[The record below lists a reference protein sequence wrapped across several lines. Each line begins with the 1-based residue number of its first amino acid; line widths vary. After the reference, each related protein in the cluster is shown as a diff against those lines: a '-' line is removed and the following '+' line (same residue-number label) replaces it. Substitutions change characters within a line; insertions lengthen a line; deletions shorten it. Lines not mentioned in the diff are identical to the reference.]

1 MLFEIPDEVKNTAKF
16 GLSLVEQ
23 GYPGGQQLGR
33 IRGLQLSTKNF
44 IRLNDIRVIRN
55 WFARHVY
62 TSYPSYERWVKS
74 DFNKDKITP
83 GVVAYLLWGG
93 DAALDWV
100 NSRQT
105 LNSLN
110 NTYNVNY
117 EPITKP

>member
-1 MLFEIPDEVKNTAKF
+1 MKIEIPKNVKNTAGY

-23 GYPGGQQLGR
+23 GYPGGKQLGR
-33 IRGLQLSTKNF
+33 IRGIQLSTKDS
-44 IRLNDIRVIRN
+44 ISLNDIRVIRN
-55 WFARHVY
+55 WFARHIY

-74 DFNKDKITP
+74 NFNKDKITP

-93 DAALDWV
+93 DASLDWV
-100 NSRQT
+100 NSQQI

-117 EPITKP
+117 EPITKS